1 MTGSLGVAV
10 VVALLGVPLG
20 AFVLWPLLRR
30 HRGERTLLAL
40 PAEPREQLLDQKRQV
55 VRALRELE
63 FEFQAG
69 LLAPDDYEDLRRR
82 YEAEAAAVLAA
93 LDRLGP
99 APPPERPPAA
109 PRTGWR
115 HPLAVTTVA
124 AALVVFGIALGAGIA
139 RYTEPAP
146 PEMGPP
152 PGSRPL
158 ARLEGE
164 PPSGPPS
171 GASAPVPALSP
182 ETLRGMLE
190 AARASL
196 VQGRYSEA
204 IAAYQ
209 AVLRRDP
216 QNVDALTHLG
226 LIVALGGHTDAALES
241 FERALRIDPDYPPAL
256 LYRGQVLLEAK
267 RDVEGAV
274 RSWERFLQVVPAGA
288 DHDRVKR
295 LIAEAR
301 ARR

>member
-1 MTGSLGVAV
+1 MTGPLGVALV
-10 VVALLGVPLG
+10 VVLLGLPAG
-20 AFVLWPLLRR
+20 AFVLWPFLRR
-30 HRGERTLLAL
+30 RGRGTFLPL
-40 PAEPREQLLDQKRQV
+40 PADPREQLLEQKRQV

-69 LLAPDDYEDLRRR
+69 HLAPDDYGELRRR
-82 YEAEAAAVLAA
+82 YEAEAAALLAA

-99 APPPERPPAA
+99 AREPERPYTA
-109 PRTGWR
+109 PRRGWR
-115 HPLAVTTVA
+115 HPLAVVTA
-124 AALVVFGIALGAGIA
+124 AVALVLFGIALGAGIT
-139 RYTEPAP
+139 RYTEPVP
-146 PEMGPP
+146 PEMAPA

-158 ARLEGE
+158 ARLE
-164 PPSGPPS
+164 PGPAASPAG
-171 GASAPVPALSP
+171 GASSPGAPLNP

-190 AARASL
+190 AARTSL
-196 VQGRYSEA
+196 FEGRYSEA

-216 QNVDALTHLG
+216 RNVDALTHLG

-241 FERALRIDPDYPPAL
+241 FERALSIDPDYPPAL

-267 RDVEGAV
+267 HDVEGAV
-274 RSWERFLQVVPAGA
+274 RSWERFLRVVPAGA
-288 DHDRVKR
+288 EHDRVKR